1 MKARSP
7 DCAALRPRR
16 QAASWLAGLAFLAAT
31 CAAAAAEA
39 PLPELGYRMSRL
51 AEPQPA
57 PEFTLNDMDG
67 KPHALR
73 DYRGRVVFVN
83 FWATWCPP
91 CRRELPSLEE
101 QYGKFKGEPFTVL
114 ALNEWED
121 PEQAFIFMG
130 QLSVFPTFPVLYDRD
145 GKVAEAY
152 KVKGLPT
159 TLLLDKKGRMV
170 YRAVGGRD
178 FNHPEVEKIIRALIA
193 EPE

>member
-1 MKARSP
+1 MKARSRV
-7 DCAALRPRR
+7 CAAPRPGRLY
-16 QAASWLAGLAFLAAT
+16 ASWLAGLAFLCVTVAVD
-31 CAAAAAEA
+31 AAEP

-51 AEPQPA
+51 NPSMPA
-57 PEFTLNDMDG
+57 PEFRLKDMDG
-67 KPHALR
+67 KSHSLS
-73 DYRGRVVFVN
+73 DYRGKVVFVN

-101 QYGKFKGEPFTVL
+101 QYEKFMNESFAVL
-114 ALNEWED
+114 GINEWED

-130 QLSVFPTFPVLYDRD
+130 QLSVFPSFPILYDRD

-152 KVKGLPT
+152 RVKGLPT

-178 FNHPEVEKIIRALIA
+178 FSHPEVEKIIRGLIA